1 MIRLPIVI
9 AIMFFLPH
17 VAHAEDVAVRSD
29 MDEQHGP
36 NNLHQDQDNDDR
48 DRAAGV
54 PNCNEV
60 AVLPCFEKVWVG
72 GVQFKM
78 AFFDLDVK
86 TNPPT
91 QNFYVVAPQTG
102 TPQGIAPF
110 LHDHVI
116 GDDDGSYWHGF
127 LALCSD
133 QAISSGACVT
143 SAAQGDLP
151 LAKTV
156 HGQRLTT
163 AERIESAVHSGLIV
177 LVDTGAVLLARIDH
191 CAGHHGRIPDRR

>member
-1 MIRLPIVI
+1 
-9 AIMFFLPH
+9 MFLLPH
-17 VAHAEDVAVRSD
+17 LAHAEDVIVRS
-29 MDEQHGP
+29 
-36 NNLHQDQDNDDR
+36 QDNDDR

-60 AVLPCFEKVWVG
+60 AVLPCFEKVWVR

-78 AFFDLDVK
+78 DFFDLDVK

-102 TPQGIAPF
+102 TPQGVAPF
-110 LHDHVI
+110 LHDHVV

-143 SAAQGDLP
+143 SAAQGAPL

-156 HGQRLTT
+156 NGQRLTT
-163 AERIESAVHSGLIV
+163 AECIESAANAGHIV
-177 LVDTGAVLLARIDH
+177 LVDTGAVLLARIHH
-191 CAGHHGRIPDRR
+191 CAGRHCRVPD